1 MKERMIIIPAIDL
14 RDGNCVRLVQGDYDD
29 CTTYSTT
36 PLAIAKDF
44 ERAGLKRLHLVDLD
58 GAKAGEIKNLKTLA
72 DLANNT
78 SLAIDFS
85 GGVKSE
91 DSLREALLAGAD
103 YVGIGSLAYQNP
115 ELVKSWLQEFGSYRI
130 ILSADVWDEKIAI
143 MGWTQ
148 RTSTT
153 IYEFIDGFEDK
164 LEYLVCTD
172 ISKDGMLEGPSLDLY
187 KALITRYPKLKIIA
201 SGGVSSLED
210 LDKLDE
216 LGVYGVIIGKAIY
229 ENKITL
235 NQLESWINK

>member
-14 RDGNCVRLVQGDYDD
+14 REGNCVRLVQGDYDD

-36 PLAIAKDF
+36 PLSIAKDF
-44 ERAGLKRLHLVDLD
+44 ESVGLKRLHLVDLD
-58 GAKAGEIKNLKTLA
+58 GAKAGEIKNLKTLSN
-72 DLANNT
+72 LANNT
-78 SLAIDFS
+78 SLSIDFS

-172 ISKDGMLEGPSLDLY
+172 ISKDGMLEGPSLELY
-187 KALITRYPKLKIIA
+187 KTLVNCYPKLKIIA